1 MPIFYNQGAPTPT
14 TKNNITD
21 IAVTYGIRDFLLNLN
36 LAPQYPFISTSV
48 NGSPRIG
55 EPVLDTMVGSGA
67 LSVPIGL
74 PLIANG
80 LLFKDLNVINNTF
93 QNDPNVANNVESINY
108 IPDILNTDYINAEW
122 PLGGNLPYPTGAN
135 SQIDQYGILPKT
147 REANYKRANVI
158 KNMYLDEAKQ
168 IDMASFIDLQPLDI
182 SQQIP
187 SYLDVFG
194 GLNQGGT
201 GGNAVVNVLGSVLNG
216 QGVGLGTNGSIV
228 PNFDIRGSLAGRVLG
243 ATGLL
248 KDTKLGTIGGQQL
261 ALALAN
267 NAAFNVQQELFGA
280 LNIGENI
287 LNLIKDGAAPSF
299 RPSYKITVAKSTG
312 GKILTTAASILGF
325 QIPRSYLDDS
335 GSIFQSENGDVANID
350 RANSMILN
358 TGKGQIKS
366 LISNVMAN
374 GAVNSSNNPF
384 RSGYVPAYNDNKGE
398 PAVTSADTKV
408 YAYSKDG
415 TIDKFWN
422 KGEIIPELS
431 YNREALTKNSG
442 FSSPNDDSVSTGG
455 IINVGYNGRK
465 TSTVGFSWTSQE
477 GEALNKVPNIST
489 LGLDFTAFGGSA
501 LTPVPTDVT
510 GDKKSLLVKTQKLF
524 NSKGMKTLV
533 SVKGEMGVSSSQI
546 QTANN
551 DGISKGSAVL
561 ASGRYDLETGRV
573 NSSGAEAIDNF
584 CRSWTTLDRYDSVNN
599 LIRHKPL
606 YDSTKAPYRF
616 QTENSVLGDGGFV
629 KIAPYSDDSPD
640 DPKKFMFSIENL
652 AWAGDPFNNLP
663 QCEKGPGDLTT
674 GKRGRIMW
682 FPPYD
687 IQFTEN
693 NTLDWESNKFIGR
706 GEPVYTYNNT
716 ERSGTLSFKVI
727 VDHPSYYNAFRG
739 QSGPDDN
746 YIASYFAGCVDPTEG
761 MIRKLTVNEIN
772 DIIPRNVVIDQPKQD
787 SPKPPTSTLKV
798 YFPNDNF
805 ELDQF
810 QNYENGLSGSTPSG
824 LATAIDYTIN
834 CDGFGYGIGLY
845 PSNITQVDVN
855 GVTRKWDDRYNFGLN
870 WSSYKGKEY
879 DINGKK
885 YFGYLDPDYNAA
897 MIEFLK
903 NECKY
908 CSIRVKGFAS
918 PQGNQKSN
926 EKLAKKRAEYI
937 IKQLKTKWGAGIE
950 AADLDKRFKT
960 PTSEAKTSS
969 GCPKQTTQQPNPPTD
984 ILECKLDRFVEVTVE
999 YDPEFAAEKEKAL
1012 QPEPIT
1018 KIERTAIKKEI
1029 LNKFYT
1035 ECNYFDRMVEDKP
1048 FVFDEIREKIRYF
1061 HPAFHSTTPEGLN
1074 SRLTFLLQ
1082 CTRQGPT
1089 LEEQGA
1095 NNLAFGRAPV
1105 CILRI
1110 GDFYHTKIIMENVN
1124 IDYEPLVWD
1133 LNPEGIGVQ
1142 PMIANVDIS
1151 FKFLGGSSLFGPINK
1166 LQNAL
1171 SFNYFANTHVYD
1183 PRADYVSKNRPNNEI
1198 RINNSDGTTSPGS
1211 SGQVPV
1217 SDTGYY
1223 LNNGVATYSPEEKI
1237 ISSEIIN
1244 ENNKVLD
1251 QVKAE
1256 EKVNGGIENTVQT
1269 STPDE
1274 VIFSNSALL
1283 GKYFVRVNNTNDDK
1297 LSGSFFGY
1305 GGGDLS
1311 KKYKA
1316 KIKIM
1321 LSMTSLDVA
1330 TFTIGEDDSKPNN
1343 GNFTTTKAGWKEIL
1357 SQAVDNRDDNVYFQV
1372 SIEGIPEKFGS
1383 AYAVARFDC
1392 PEYDLLPGSLAD
1404 TDDWKMI
1411 LKNPCCE
1418 CYPDGYTSNMTFIL
1432 NGQECSK
1439 SGNTCC

>member
-14 TKNNITD
+14 TKNNIND

-36 LAPQYPFISTSV
+36 LAPQYPFISTSI

-67 LSVPIGL
+67 LTVPIGL
-74 PLIANG
+74 PLITNG
-80 LLFKDLNVINNTF
+80 LLFKDLNVIYNTF
-93 QNDPNVANNVESINY
+93 QNDPSVANNVESINY
-108 IPDILNTDYINAEW
+108 IPDILNTDYINSEW
-122 PLGGNLPYPTGAN
+122 PLGGNLPYPTGDN
-135 SQIDQYGILPKT
+135 PQIEQYGILAKT
-147 REANYKRANVI
+147 TEANYKKANVI
-158 KNMYLDEAKQ
+158 KNLYLDESKQ
-168 IDMASFIDLQPLDI
+168 IDMASFIDYQPLDI

-187 SYLDVFG
+187 GYLDVFG

-201 GGNAVVNVLGSVLNG
+201 GGSQAINILGSVLNG
-216 QGVGLGTNGSIV
+216 QGVGIGTNGSVV
-228 PNFDIRGSLAGRVLG
+228 PNFDIRSSLAGRVLG

-248 KDTKLGTIGGQQL
+248 NDTKLGTIGGQQL

-267 NAAFNVQQELFGA
+267 NAAFNVQQDLLGR

-287 LNLIKDGAAPSF
+287 LNLIKDGSAPAF
-299 RPSYKITVAKSTG
+299 RPNYKITVAQSTG
-312 GKILTTAASILGF
+312 GRLLNTAANILGF

-335 GSIFQSENGDVANID
+335 GSIFQSENGDIANID
-350 RANSMILN
+350 RANAMILN

-374 GAVNSSNNPF
+374 GAINSSTNPF
-384 RSGYVPAYNDNKGE
+384 RSGYVPAYNDNKGR
-398 PAVTSADTKV
+398 PAVKSADTKV
-408 YAYSKDG
+408 YAYSKSG
-415 TIDKFWN
+415 NVDKFWN
-422 KGEIIPELS
+422 KGEIIPQIS
-431 YNREALTKNSG
+431 YNREAMVSNSG
-442 FSSPNDDSVSTGG
+442 FESPEETLTNPSPGNNGFYGYDNRVVSSIP
-455 IINVGYNGRK
+455 
-465 TSTVGFSWTSQE
+465 FSWTSD
-477 GEALNKVPNIST
+477 N
-489 LGLDFTAFGGSA
+489 GSA
-501 LTPVPTDVT
+501 VNNVSSFDLIQ
-510 GDKKSLLVKTQKLF
+510 GDKKSLLIKTQTLF
-524 NSKGMKTLV
+524 NSVGMKSLV
-533 SVKGEMGVSSSQI
+533 TVKGEMGVNSTQI

-551 DGISKGSAVL
+551 NGISKGSAVL

-573 NSSGAEAIDNF
+573 NSSGAEAENNF
-584 CRSWTTLDRYDSVNN
+584 CRSWTTLDRYDSVDK

-606 YDSTKAPYRF
+606 YDKTKAPYRF
-616 QTENSVLGDGGFV
+616 KTENSVLGDAGFV
-629 KIAPYSDDSPD
+629 KIAPYIDDVPT

-652 AWAGDPFNNLP
+652 AWAGDPYNDLP

-674 GKRGRIMW
+674 GKKGRIMW

-739 QSGPDDN
+739 QNGPDDN

-761 MIRKLTVNEIN
+761 MIRNLTVKEIN
-772 DIIPRNVVIDQPKQD
+772 AVINKNVVVDQPKQD
-787 SPKPPTSTLKV
+787 SPKPPTAKLNV

-810 QNYENGLSGSTPSG
+810 ENYENGLSGSTPSG
-824 LATAIDYTIN
+824 LATAIDYTTN
-834 CDGFGYGIGLY
+834 ANGVGYGIGLY

-855 GVTRKWDDRYNFGLN
+855 GVTRNWDDRYNFGLN

-885 YFGYLDPDYNAA
+885 YFGYYDPDYNTA
-897 MIEFLK
+897 MVEYLK

-908 CSIRVKGFAS
+908 CTIRVKGYAS
-918 PQGNQKSN
+918 PQGNKDSN
-926 EKLAKKRAEYI
+926 NTLAKKRAEYI
-937 IKQLKTKWGAGIE
+937 IKELKKKWGAGIE
-950 AADLDKRFKT
+950 ASDVGKRFKT
-960 PTSEAKTSS
+960 ATFEAKTSS
-969 GCPKQTTQQPNPPTD
+969 GCPIQTAQYPDPPTD
-984 ILECKLDRFVEVTVE
+984 ILECKLDRFVEITVE

-1018 KIERTAIKKEI
+1018 KIERTQIKKEI

-1035 ECNYFDRMVEDKP
+1035 ECNYFERMMESYTDPATGQEIPGNK
-1048 FVFDEIREKIRYF
+1048 FVFDSIREKIRYF

-1089 LEEQGA
+1089 LEQQGA

-1110 GDFYHTKIIMENVN
+1110 GDFYNTKIIMENVN

-1183 PRADYVSKNRPNNEI
+1183 TRADYLSKNRPSWTVTEKNKDGVLETKKVEAPLSDFY
-1198 RINNSDGTTSPGS
+1198 INNDFTPKI
-1211 SGQVPV
+1211 
-1217 SDTGYY
+1217 
-1223 LNNGVATYSPEEKI
+1223 YSPEEI
-1237 ISSEIIN
+1237 MISENIIN
-1244 ENNKVLD
+1244 ENNKEVD

-1256 EKVNGGIENTVQT
+1256 EKVNSGVENSTQPILSSTNATTVT
-1269 STPDE
+1269 GTDEE
-1274 VIFSNSALL
+1274 VIKCVKIESYQELSEGDDILQIGLGFYPPEDKPNLKFS
-1283 GKYFVRVNNTNDDK
+1283 
-1297 LSGSFFGY
+1297 
-1305 GGGDLS
+1305 LS
-1311 KKYKA
+1311 KDKNYKGRLSLVRLNSTNIDNINFFVTGKRKDDNSTIFKGKSEVTVSPTDKNWVLEIPLKNRELKFLLAA
-1316 KIKIM
+1316 KNDTSDERYS
-1321 LSMTSLDVA
+1321 LSFNWDVS
-1330 TFTIGEDDSKPNN
+1330 DSKSSIGYYSASVNR
-1343 GNFTTTKAGWKEIL
+1343 TT
-1357 SQAVDNRDDNVYFQV
+1357 
-1372 SIEGIPEKFGS
+1372 
-1383 AYAVARFDC
+1383 
-1392 PEYDLLPGSLAD
+1392 
-1404 TDDWKMI
+1404 
-1411 LKNPCCE
+1411 
-1418 CYPDGYTSNMTFIL
+1418 
-1432 NGQECSK
+1432 
-1439 SGNTCC
+1439 NT

>member
-1 MPIFYNQGAPTPT
+1 
-14 TKNNITD
+14 
-21 IAVTYGIRDFLLNLN
+21 
-36 LAPQYPFISTSV
+36 
-48 NGSPRIG
+48 
-55 EPVLDTMVGSGA
+55 MVGSGA

-108 IPDILNTDYINAEW
+108 IPDILNTDYINSEW

-135 SQIDQYGILPKT
+135 SQTDQYGILAKT
-147 REANYKRANVI
+147 SEANYKRANVI

-168 IDMASFIDLQPLDI
+168 IDMASFIDLQPLDV

-228 PNFDIRGSLAGRVLG
+228 PNFDIRGSLAGRILG

-267 NAAFNVQQELFGA
+267 NAAFNVQQDLLGR
-280 LNIGENI
+280 LNIGQNI
-287 LNLIKDGAAPSF
+287 LNLIKDGSAPSF

-312 GKILTTAASILGF
+312 GQILTTAASILGF

-374 GAVNSSNNPF
+374 GAVNSSKTNPF
-384 RSGYVPAYNDNKGE
+384 RSGYVPAYKDNKGE

-408 YAYSKDG
+408 YAYSNSG
-415 TIDKFWN
+415 NVDKLLGN
-422 KGEIIPELS
+422 SGDVIPEIS
-431 YNREALTKNSG
+431 YDREALTKNSG
-442 FSSPNDDSVSTGG
+442 FSSPEDDSVSTGG
-455 IINVGYNGRK
+455 IINVGYNGK
-465 TSTVGFSWTSQE
+465 KISSVGFSWTSQKP
-477 GEALNKVPNIST
+477 EALNKVPNIST
-489 LGLDFTAFGGSA
+489 LGLDFTAFGGSP
-501 LTPVPTDVT
+501 LTPVSTDVS
-510 GDKKSLLVKTQKLF
+510 GNKKSLLVKTQALF

-533 SVKGEMGVSSSQI
+533 SVKGEMGVNSSQI

-629 KIAPYSDDSPD
+629 KIAPYSDESPE

-746 YIASYFAGCVDPTEG
+746 YIASFFAGCVDPTEG
-761 MIRKLTVNEIN
+761 MIRKLTISEINEILSK
-772 DIIPRNVVIDQPKQD
+772 NVVIEQPKQD
-787 SPKPPTSTLKV
+787 SPKPPTATVKV

-805 ELDQF
+805 ELDPALK
-810 QNYENGLSGSTPSG
+810 YENGLTGTTANG
-824 LATAIDYTIN
+824 LSSAIDYTTN
-834 CDGFGYGIGLY
+834 CDGFGFGLKTY
-845 PSNITQVDVN
+845 RSNITQVDVN
-855 GVTRKWDDRYNFGLN
+855 GVTRNWDDRYNFGLN
-870 WSSYKGKEY
+870 WNSSKGKEY

-897 MIEFLK
+897 MVEYLK

-908 CSIRVKGFAS
+908 CTIRVKGYAS
-918 PQGNQKSN
+918 PQGNPKSN

-937 IKQLKTKWGAGIE
+937 IKELKTKWGAGIE
-950 AADLDKRFKT
+950 AGDVDKRFKT

-969 GCPKQTTQQPNPPTD
+969 GCPIQTAQQPNPPTD
-984 ILECKLDRFVEVTVE
+984 ILECKLDRFVEITVE

-1012 QPEPIT
+1012 QPVPIT
-1018 KIERTAIKKEI
+1018 KTERTAVKKEI

-1035 ECNYFDRMVEDKP
+1035 ECNYFDRMVEDQP

-1089 LEEQGA
+1089 LEKQGA
-1095 NNLAFGRAPV
+1095 TNLAFGRAPV

-1133 LNPEGIGVQ
+1133 LNPEGVGVQ

-1151 FKFLGGSSLFGPINK
+1151 FKFLGGSSLMGPINK

-1183 PRADYVSKNRPNNEI
+1183 PRADYISKNRPSFVQRYNDENDLDT
-1198 RINNSDGTTSPGS
+1198 NG
-1211 SGQVPV
+1211 VPKEKARLV
-1217 SDTGYY
+1217 DAPISQTGYY
-1223 LNNGVATYSPEEKI
+1223 INDGVECYEPEQKI
-1237 ISSEIIN
+1237 ISSTLLEENGKEI
-1244 ENNKVLD
+1244 D

-1256 EKVNGGIENTVQT
+1256 EKVNGGLENTVQP
-1269 STPDE
+1269 TPPPPAGNIENDMD
-1274 VIFSNSALL
+1274 VIFGFNFKYAKIDETETEDLDIKFEFTFQPKQNTIVSLTKSYYGKLYIENCTTKEKKLIDKITVSDNSSPGVPTVKFDL
-1283 GKYFVRVNNTNDDK
+1283 K
-1297 LSGSFFGY
+1297 SS
-1305 GGGDLS
+1305 GGDVVVALGDKTKFIFS
-1311 KKYKA
+1311 GA
-1316 KIKIM
+1316 VFIQGDEPLVSFIK
-1321 LSMTSLDVA
+1321 T
-1330 TFTIGEDDSKPNN
+1330 
-1343 GNFTTTKAGWKEIL
+1343 
-1357 SQAVDNRDDNVYFQV
+1357 
-1372 SIEGIPEKFGS
+1372 
-1383 AYAVARFDC
+1383 AYAGKDSIIRIEWETGSGPGLGPKLNWNKTAA
-1392 PEYDLLPGSLAD
+1392 EY
-1404 TDDWKMI
+1404 
-1411 LKNPCCE
+1411 
-1418 CYPDGYTSNMTFIL
+1418 
-1432 NGQECSK
+1432 
-1439 SGNTCC
+1439 

>member
-36 LAPQYPFISTSV
+36 LAPQYPFISTTI
-48 NGSPRIG
+48 NGSPHIG

-67 LSVPIGL
+67 LTVPIGL

-80 LLFKDLNVINNTF
+80 LLFKDLNIINNTF
-93 QNDPNVANNVESINY
+93 QNDPSVANNVESINY

-122 PLGGNLPYPTGAN
+122 PLGGNLPYPIGAN
-135 SQIDQYGILPKT
+135 SQIDQYGILAKT
-147 REANYKRANVI
+147 SEANYKKANVI

-201 GGNAVVNVLGSVLNG
+201 AGNQAVNIIGSVLNG
-216 QGVGLGTNGSIV
+216 QGVGIGTNGSVV
-228 PNFDIRGSLAGRVLG
+228 PNFDIRSSLAGRVLG
-243 ATGLL
+243 ATGLM

-267 NAAFNVQQELFGA
+267 NAAFNVQQDLFGA

-374 GAVNSSNNPF
+374 GAVNSSTNPF
-384 RSGYVPAYNDNKGE
+384 RSGYVPAYNDNKGK
-398 PAVTSADTKV
+398 PAVMSADTKV

-415 TIDKFWN
+415 NVDKLLGN
-422 KGEIIPELS
+422 SGDIIPELS
-431 YNREALTKNSG
+431 YNREALTKDSG
-442 FSSPNDDSVSTGG
+442 FSSPDDDSVSTAGM
-455 IINVGYNGRK
+455 INVGYNGRK
-465 TSTVGFSWTSQE
+465 TSSIGFSWTSQE

-501 LTPVPTDVT
+501 LTPVSTDVS
-510 GDKKSLLVKTQKLF
+510 GNKKSLLVKTQKLF

-533 SVKGEMGVSSSQI
+533 SVKGEMNNNSTQI

-561 ASGRYDLETGRV
+561 TSANYDLTNGIV
-573 NSSGAEAIDNF
+573 AASAPDANGTF
-584 CRSWTTLDRYDSVNN
+584 CRSWTTLGRYDSVNN
-599 LIRHKPL
+599 LIRHKGL
-606 YDSTKAPYRF
+606 YDKNKAPYRF
-616 QTENSVLGDGGFV
+616 QTKNSVLEQGGFV
-629 KIAPYSDDSPD
+629 KIAPYIDDVPT

-652 AWAGDPFNNLP
+652 AWHGGPYNNLP
-663 QCEKGPGDLTT
+663 QSEQGPGDLIT
-674 GKRGRIMW
+674 GKKGRIMW

-687 IQFTEN
+687 IQFNEN
-693 NTLDWESNKFIGR
+693 NTLDWEANKFIGR

-727 VDHPSYYNAFRG
+727 VDHPSYFNAFRARAG
-739 QSGPDDN
+739 QNGPDDN

-761 MIRKLTVNEIN
+761 MIRRLLTLDQIDSIVNE
-772 DIIPRNVVIDQPKQD
+772 DLPVDQPKQD
-787 SPKPPTSTLKV
+787 SPKPPTSTVRV

-805 ELDQF
+805 ELDPELK
-810 QNYENGLSGSTPSG
+810 YENGLTGSTANG
-824 LATAIDYTIN
+824 LVNAINYTTD
-834 CDGFGYGIGLY
+834 CDGFGYGLKNY
-845 PSNITQVDVN
+845 RSNITQVDVK
-855 GVTRKWDDRYNFGLN
+855 GVTRTWDDRYNFGLN
-870 WSSYKGKEY
+870 WNSHNGKEY
-879 DINGKK
+879 NINGKE
-885 YFGYLDPDYNAA
+885 YFGYLDPNYNTA
-897 MIEFLK
+897 MVEYLK

-908 CSIRVKGFAS
+908 CTIRVKGYAS
-918 PQGNQKSN
+918 PQGNKESN
-926 EKLAKKRAEYI
+926 DKLAKKRAEYI
-937 IKQLKTKWGAGIE
+937 IKQLKTKWGAGID

-969 GCPKQTTQQPNPPTD
+969 GCPIQTAQQPNPPTD
-984 ILECKLDRFVEVTVE
+984 ILECKMDRFAEITVE
-999 YDPEFAAEKEKAL
+999 YDPDFAAEKEKAL
-1012 QPEPIT
+1012 QPVP
-1018 KIERTAIKKEI
+1018 KVKKEPKTVKQETI
-1029 LNKFYT
+1029 SKFYN
-1035 ECNYFDRMVEDKP
+1035 ESKYFERMVEDKP

-1095 NNLAFGRAPV
+1095 TNLAFGRPPV

-1110 GDFYHTKIIMENVN
+1110 GDFYHTKIIMENLN

-1166 LQNAL
+1166 LQNAI

-1183 PRADYVSKNRPNNEI
+1183 PRADYIAKTATVGVGQLQGQFENPLVP
-1198 RINNSDGTTSPGS
+1198 GTTPTSFTQGTETQPEI
-1211 SGQVPV
+1211 
-1217 SDTGYY
+1217 GYK
-1223 LNNGVATYSPEEKI
+1223 LVNGVAKYEPELGKI
-1237 ISSEIIN
+1237 LSQISD
-1244 ENNKVLD
+1244 ENNKEVD

-1256 EKVNGGIENTVQT
+1256 EKVNGGIENTV
-1269 STPDE
+1269 TPTPPPPAGNTENDIN
-1274 VIFSNSALL
+1274 VIFGFNFENYSKIDETETEDLDIKFEFVFQPKQNTIVSLTKNYYGKLYIENCTTKEKKLIDKITVSPNNSTS
-1283 GKYFVRVNNTNDDK
+1283 VNFDLK
-1297 LSGSFFGY
+1297 SS
-1305 GGGDLS
+1305 GGDVTVDLNNN
-1311 KKYKA
+1311 
-1316 KIKIM
+1316 KIKFIF
-1321 LSMTSLDVA
+1321 S
-1330 TFTIGEDDSKPNN
+1330 GEVFIQGDEP
-1343 GNFTTTKAGWKEIL
+1343 L
-1357 SQAVDNRDDNVYFQV
+1357 V
-1372 SIEGIPEKFGS
+1372 SFIKT
-1383 AYAVARFDC
+1383 AYAGKDSIIKI
-1392 PEYDLLPGSLAD
+1392 EWETGSGRGLGPMLHWNKA
-1404 TDDWKMI
+1404 TAKA
-1411 LKNPCCE
+1411 
-1418 CYPDGYTSNMTFIL
+1418 
-1432 NGQECSK
+1432 
-1439 SGNTCC
+1439 